1 MCVLV
6 GRPPAEDWQERQLE
20 LAAAMHGAAER
31 MSFAHADEVHRRGNY
46 RLKSHGLSHGGGQ
59 KFPRPLKHRPVN
71 KKELDSLLDQ
81 PAAKQLAHLCSSAF
95 KQWEPD
101 VHAYY
106 EKTMDALFEWKPVL
120 RHYKNFPKSVFACMT
135 ANLGPQ
141 TVTIPHRDFG
151 NLCFGFCSIT
161 ALGSF
166 NPDLGGQLYTAGAIF
181 RFVEH
186 GCQSNDQ
193 YYSTLTADQYRA
205 AIAADKTRAQE
216 GRARLSTLP
225 ELRARAAA
233 PRK

>member
-1 MCVLV
+1 
-6 GRPPAEDWQERQLE
+6 
-20 LAAAMHGAAER
+20 
-31 MSFAHADEVHRRGNY
+31 
-46 RLKSHGLSHGGGQ
+46 
-59 KFPRPLKHRPVN
+59 
-71 KKELDSLLDQ
+71 
-81 PAAKQLAHLCSSAF
+81 
-95 KQWEPD
+95 
-101 VHAYY
+101 
-106 EKTMDALFEWKPVL
+106 MDALFEWKPVL

-166 NPDLGGQLYTAGAIF
+166 NPDLGGQLVIEPLKVVIRFPPGSSILIPSAMLTHYNLPISPSESRYTITQYTAGAIF

-193 YYSTLTADQYRA
+193 YYSTLTVDQYRA